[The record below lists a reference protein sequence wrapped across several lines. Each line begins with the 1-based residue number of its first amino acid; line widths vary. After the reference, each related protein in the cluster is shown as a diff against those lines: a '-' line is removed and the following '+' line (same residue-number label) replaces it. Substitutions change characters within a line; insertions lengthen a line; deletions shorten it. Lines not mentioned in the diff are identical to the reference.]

1 MDLLRAARLAAD
13 LSAAALKNSSFPF
26 WDNFENSRIRP
37 EFDFRFHGWKSHEKA
52 GNMRFPYGAL
62 GLFALYVSR

>member
-1 MDLLRAARLAAD
+1 MALVGAAQLAAD
-13 LSAAALKNSSFPF
+13 LSAAAQQNSVFPV